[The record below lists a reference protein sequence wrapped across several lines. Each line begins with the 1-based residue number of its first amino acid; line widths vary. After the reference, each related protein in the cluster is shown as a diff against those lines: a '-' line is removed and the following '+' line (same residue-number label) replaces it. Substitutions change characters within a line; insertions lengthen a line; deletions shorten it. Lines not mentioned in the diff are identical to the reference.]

1 MGIPTRPRDSST
13 IKKLVPDDRG
23 RITIGK
29 PASAVSSYQ
38 ATFNADGSILLVP
51 MAEIPA
57 REMWLWTNKAALE
70 SVQRGLHQARR
81 GKTKPLDLS
90 ELGGDDD

>member
-1 MGIPTRPRDSST
+1 MQST

-23 RITIGK
+23 RITIGR
-29 PASAVSSYQ
+29 PTTTVSSYQ

-57 REMWLWTNKAALE
+57 REVWLWNNKDALE
-70 SVQRGLHQARR
+70 SVQRGLAQAGR
-81 GKTKPLDLS
+81 GETTVFNLS
-90 ELGGDDD
+90 ELPDNEEDE